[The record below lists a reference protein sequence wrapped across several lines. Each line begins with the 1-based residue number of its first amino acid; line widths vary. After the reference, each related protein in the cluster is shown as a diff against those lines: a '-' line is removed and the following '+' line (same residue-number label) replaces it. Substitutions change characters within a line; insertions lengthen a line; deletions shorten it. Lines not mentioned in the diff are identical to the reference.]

1 MEVTG
6 MQIGF
11 DALLSLISGIVGALT
26 VWYTLKNKVEIQQL
40 ILNNLKG
47 DIMEL
52 KMREKDSNTLLH
64 KRIES
69 LKTQVELNRQKS
81 DATASEL
88 KSEMNA
94 MELRII
100 QAIHDIKK

>member
-26 VWYTLKNKVEIQQL
+26 VWYTLK
-40 ILNNLKG
+40 
-47 DIMEL
+47 
-52 KMREKDSNTLLH
+52 
-64 KRIES
+64 
-69 LKTQVELNRQKS
+69 S

>member
-1 MEVTG
+1 